1 MSVYFVFRHESLHL
15 RESAFTMVPQSAYCK
30 IVLCGPLNERWAD
43 YLGDMLLTL
52 DVADGHIQ
60 TTILI
65 GRPPDLSAY
74 IGTLNAIAN
83 LGLTV
88 IATEFRQAVPGESVV
103 ADSAVSTL
111 TV

>member
-1 MSVYFVFRHESLHL
+1 MD
-15 RESAFTMVPQSAYCK
+15 AQSAYCK
-30 IVLCGPLNERWAD
+30 IALCGPLNERWAD

-52 DVADGHIQ
+52 DVTDGHIQ

-74 IGTLNAIAN
+74 IGMLNAIAN
-83 LGLTV
+83 LGFTV
-88 IATEFRQAVPGESVV
+88 IAAEYGQAVPGESVV

-111 TV
+111 TVKCE

>member
-1 MSVYFVFRHESLHL
+1 MDSQPAS
-15 RESAFTMVPQSAYCK
+15 CK
-30 IVLCGPLNERWAD
+30 IIVYGPLNERWAD

-60 TTILI
+60 ATTLI
-65 GRPPDLSAY
+65 GQPRDLAAY
-74 IGTLNAIAN
+74 IGMLNAIAN

-88 IATEFRQAVPGESVV
+88 IATEYWQAVPGESVV

>member
-1 MSVYFVFRHESLHL
+1 
-15 RESAFTMVPQSAYCK
+15 MVPQSAHCK

-60 TTILI
+60 TTTLI
-65 GRPPDLSAY
+65 GQPRDLAAY
-74 IGTLNAIAN
+74 IGMLNAIAN
-83 LGLTV
+83 LGFTV
-88 IATEFRQAVPGESVV
+88 ITTEYWQDIPIEAVV
-103 ADSAVSTL
+103 AASTVSTL

>member
-1 MSVYFVFRHESLHL
+1 
-15 RESAFTMVPQSAYCK
+15 MVLQAAHCK
-30 IVLCGPLNERWAD
+30 IVLCGPLNERWVD

-60 TTILI
+60 TTTLI
-65 GRPPDLSAY
+65 GQPRDLAAY
-74 IGTLNAIAN
+74 IGILNAIAN

-88 IATEFRQAVPGESVV
+88 IAAEYRQAAPGESIV

>member
-1 MSVYFVFRHESLHL
+1 MD
-15 RESAFTMVPQSAYCK
+15 AQSAYCK
-30 IVLCGPLNERWAD
+30 IALCGPLNERWAD

-60 TTILI
+60 TTTLI
-65 GRPPDLSAY
+65 GQPRDLAAY
-74 IGTLNAIAN
+74 IGILNAIAN

-88 IATEFRQAVPGESVV
+88 IAAEYRQAAPGESIV